1 MIKKLVK
8 TFAGLW
14 LVCLYC
20 TSYAQSTK
28 PIQFNFSVTSI
39 TKNKAVLSIT
49 AKINKDVKLISI
61 QKNNTTLS
69 STLIFDSITQKYKID
84 SLQTIGNMQ
93 SFIDTAISP
102 LPIYY
107 YTDSVI
113 WKQTFQINKQ
123 DSFLIKG
130 VFNYIVKIKDTYTT
144 GEEKLSIPIQLN
156 SQSINQ
162 STKKSN
168 SLLSIFIF
176 SLLAGL
182 LAVITPCVFP
192 LVPIT
197 VSFFLKRSQ
206 SRKQG
211 IQNAIWYSISII
223 LIYTIPTLL
232 LTLAFGDKVLYTI
245 STHPISNIFFFI
257 VFIIF
262 AISFL
267 GAFDISLPNAW
278 ANKSDRAASKGGL
291 LGIFFMALTLVIV
304 SFSCT
309 GPLVGTL
316 LGQTAT
322 QGIALAPI
330 LGMFGFALGLALP
343 FSVFAFFPSML
354 KSLPKS
360 GGWLNSVKVVFGFIE
375 LALAFKFLSNVDL
388 AYHWHWLNRDIFLI
402 IWIVIFSLL
411 GLYILGKL
419 KFSHDSELKF
429 ISVPRLFLAMLSL
442 GFALYLIP
450 GLWGAPLKSISGWLP
465 PPATQDF
472 NLNELQ
478 YKIENIST
486 TTNNTTSINKPLPP
500 NKYAN
505 ILHTPF
511 GIQAYFDLNEA
522 MAAAKILNKPIM
534 LDFTGHSCANCR
546 KMENEVWSNIEVLKQ
561 LKNDFVIASLYV
573 DDQTILPE
581 VEQYTNK
588 NGEHITTLGE
598 KNLDYEI
605 SKFGFNAQPL
615 YMFLDTEGNILSD
628 VKYGYDADIQKFI
641 DHLETIKKQFYK
653 KN

>member
-8 TFAGLW
+8 IFAGLC

-20 TSYAQSTK
+20 TNYAQSK
-28 PIQFNFSVTSI
+28 QPVQFNFSVTPI
-39 TKNKAVLSIT
+39 AQNQAQLSIT
-49 AKINKDVKLISI
+49 AIINKNAKLIST
-61 QKNNTTLS
+61 QKNNTALS
-69 STLIFDSITQKYKID
+69 STLIFDTTIQKYILD
-84 SLQTIGNMQ
+84 SIQVIGNTQ
-93 SFIDTAISP
+93 SFVDTAISP

-107 YTDSVI
+107 YTDSVT
-113 WKQTFQINKQ
+113 WKQTFQLKNI
-123 DSFLIKG
+123 DSLSIKG
-130 VFNYIVKIKDTYTT
+130 ILNYVVQINDTYTT
-144 GEEKLSIPIQLN
+144 GEEKFSIPIQFTSLPTHQPSN
-156 SQSINQ
+156 S
-162 STKKSN
+162 ST

-192 LVPIT
+192 LIPVT
-197 VSFFLKRSQ
+197 VSFFLKRSA
-206 SRKQG
+206 SRSQG
-211 IQNAIWYSISII
+211 IRNAIWYSISII

-232 LTLAFGDKVLYTI
+232 LTLIFGDKVLYTI

-262 AISFL
+262 GISFL
-267 GAFDISLPNAW
+267 GAFDISLPNKW
-278 ANKSDRAASKGGL
+278 ANQSDKAASKGGL
-291 LGIFFMALTLVIV
+291 FGIFFMALTLVIV

-330 LGMFGFALGLALP
+330 LGMLGFAFGLAIP
-343 FSVFAFFPSML
+343 FSLFALFPSML
-354 KSLPKS
+354 KTLPKS

-388 AYHWHWLNRDIFLI
+388 AYHWHWLDREIFLI
-402 IWIVIFSLL
+402 IWIVIFTLL

-419 KFSHDSELKF
+419 KFSHDSEVKF
-429 ISVPRLFLAMLSL
+429 ISVPRLFLSMITL

-465 PPATQDF
+465 PPSTQDF

-486 TTNNTTSINKPLPP
+486 TTNNTNSTNKALLP
-500 NKYAN
+500 NKYTN
-505 ILHTPF
+505 LLHTPF
-511 GIQAYFDLNEA
+511 GIQAYFDIDEA
-522 MAAAKILNKPIM
+522 MAAAKALNKPIM

-546 KMENEVWSNIEVLKQ
+546 KMENEVWSNAAVLQK

-573 DDQTILPE
+573 DDQTVLPDM
-581 VEQYTNK
+581 EQYTNK

-605 SKFGFNAQPL
+605 TKFGFNAQPL
-615 YMFLDTEGNILSD
+615 YMFLDTEGNILSE
-628 VKYGYDADIQKFI
+628 VKYGYDADVQKFI